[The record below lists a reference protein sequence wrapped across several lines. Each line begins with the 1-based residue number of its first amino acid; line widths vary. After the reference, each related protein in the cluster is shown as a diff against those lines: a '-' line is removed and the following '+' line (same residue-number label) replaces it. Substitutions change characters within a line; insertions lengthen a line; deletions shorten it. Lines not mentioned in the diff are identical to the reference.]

1 VDLDGKL
8 DAARLPAALR
18 RRVAAARRSAGAAPP
33 SFPSDPVYRDS
44 LARFR
49 LLRVRSTAQL
59 VRLAAAL
66 DGLVAPSTPLPA
78 PTRLLCLDNV
88 GAFQAS
94 ERAARPPPLR
104 EESFGA
110 QAQPRPAVLDGHT
123 VAGALAAAVR
133 LVARRRRLLVLA
145 TKGALGPPAPPPAL
159 PAGAPRGSVQGP
171 VFREYMAKPW
181 LDAVT
186 HRLVLYRPDPG
197 AGRVAAH
204 WAAPTQAPAGD
215 LLAGNVEED

>member
-1 VDLDGKL
+1 MDLDGKL

-18 RRVAAARRSAGAAPP
+18 RRVAAARRAAGAPPP
-33 SFPSDPVYRDS
+33 SFPSDPVFRTA

-59 VRLAAAL
+59 VRLASAL
-66 DGLVAPSTPLPA
+66 DSLVAPGAPLPA

-88 GAFQAS
+88 GAFHAH
-94 ERAARPPPLR
+94 ERAACAPALR

-110 QAQPRPAVLDGHT
+110 QAQPRPPVLNGQT
-123 VAGALAAAVR
+123 VGGALAAAVR
-133 LVARRRRLLVLA
+133 AVARRRRLLVLA
-145 TKGALGPPAPPPAL
+145 TKGAMGPPAPPPAL
-159 PAGAPRGSVQGP
+159 PAGAPRGAVPGP

-204 WAAPTQAPAGD
+204 WAAPQQAPAGD
-215 LLAGNVEED
+215 LLAGNGEED